1 MRGIKDWRSVGGGGD
16 GVDGVGG
23 ERGAGDG
30 GVGVGDGGGG
40 GVGGG
45 GPSTLR
51 VWKVGTPCL
60 ASVLTFR
67 LPEVGGGEG
76 WSWRGQ
82 GGLVVVAASA
92 KEAWWSAARW
102 LRRALALAPRCRRRL
117 PGAGGK
123 VGVDVDV
130 GGEGAVGDEA

>member
-1 MRGIKDWRSVGGGGD
+1 MLATMLKVEQVVKVEQVMVVLVLVLVMEVVVVLVG
-16 GVDGVGG
+16 
-23 ERGAGDG
+23 R
-30 GVGVGDGGGG
+30 
-40 GVGGG
+40 

-102 LRRALALAPRCRRRL
+102 LRRALALVPRCQ
-117 PGAGGK
+117 
-123 VGVDVDV
+123 
-130 GGEGAVGDEA
+130 